1 MFFLK
6 KIHSFKLRS
15 LHNCPLYF
23 IKPFHDIKE
32 DSLDKKFMKWDETL
46 LLVSESSCWQFF
58 KRQLKICRKDDS
70 TKVRMTVKCLLCG
83 DHIQIRNILFMYVH
97 LYEYHVYN
105 FVQSMFLL
113 EASMDLPNCDF
124 SSSTMHMCYYHN
136 VPCNLNEVLR
146 ITVISHCIATLR
158 VQEKFKVLSYQL
170 ITERSELFS
179 SNTDM
184 NNLILKIRELIPE
197 FPLLA

>member
-1 MFFLK
+1 M
-6 KIHSFKLRS
+6 
-15 LHNCPLYF
+15 
-23 IKPFHDIKE
+23 KPFHDVEE

-58 KRQLKICRKDDS
+58 ERQLKICCKDES
-70 TKVRMTVKCLLCG
+70 TEVRMTVKCLLCG

-97 LYEYHVYN
+97 LYEYHVHN

-124 SSSTMHMCYYHN
+124 SSGTMHLCYYRN

-158 VQEKFKVLSYQL
+158 VQEKFKVLAYQL
-170 ITERSELFS
+170 IAERSELFS

>member
-1 MFFLK
+1 MRQDSTTC
-6 KIHSFKLRS
+6 I
-15 LHNCPLYF
+15 
-23 IKPFHDIKE
+23 IKQ
-32 DSLDKKFMKWDETL
+32 L
-46 LLVSESSCWQFF
+46 LAIFRKTTE
-58 KRQLKICRKDDS
+58 ICRKDES
-70 TKVRMTVKCLLCG
+70 TEVRLTVKCLLCG

-97 LYEYHVYN
+97 LYEYHVHN

-124 SSSTMHMCYYHN
+124 SSGTMHLCYYHN

-158 VQEKFKVLSYQL
+158 VQEKFKVLAYQL
-170 ITERSELFS
+170 IAERSELFS

-184 NNLILKIRELIPE
+184 NNLILKIRELIPK
-197 FPLLA
+197 FPLIA